1 MKTYTVENV
10 RVEYKGEE
18 IYGGRRYDMPLLE
31 TVAENLTDEFYQNDE
46 REEIPEEEWNA
57 KTAEILA
64 ELEEGVEY
72 YEEEEIDGDYYI
84 ELEYYASVL

>member
-1 MKTYTVENV
+1 MKTYTVEMV
-10 RVEYKGEE
+10 KIEYKEEE
-18 IYGGRRYDMPLLE
+18 IFEGRCYDMPDLE
-31 TVAENLTDEFYQNDE
+31 IMAENLTDDFYKNDE

-64 ELEEGVEY
+64 ELEEGAEY

-84 ELEYYASVL
+84 EQEYYASVL

>member
-1 MKTYTVENV
+1 MKTYTVEKV
-10 RVEYKGEE
+10 RIEYKREE
-18 IYGGRRYDMPLLE
+18 IYDGNRYDMPILE
-31 TVAENLTDEFYQNDE
+31 IVAENFTDEFFKDDE

-64 ELEEGVEY
+64 ELEENAEY

-84 ELEYYASVL
+84 EQKYYASVL